1 MTVLW
6 SLLGF
11 IIAIGILVTIHEW
24 GHYQAAR
31 WFNIKITHFSIGFGR
46 PIWIKQGRETRFQIA
61 MIPLG
66 GYVKFVDEA
75 EGPVDEADLPR
86 AFNRQSVYKRFIVVA
101 AGPIINIL
109 FAWLL
114 FSLIYI
120 VGVSGLKPIF
130 EHARPDSALEQVLP
144 KTEQAWLI
152 TEIDHHPV
160 QTWRS
165 VHERL
170 LNALVAD
177 QSSIH
182 LALENLRSGERY
194 QISELS
200 LNTLDL
206 NNHKQSWL
214 SALGFQPYAIPVA
227 PIVGSVSENSPAYQ
241 AGLQEGDKI
250 LRINQVAITDWQQLV
265 EMVRQHPDQSIELL
279 FERNGHSLSKSV
291 TLNQITLK
299 NGETV
304 GQLGVAAKYDSEA
317 MAPFVST
324 ERYSLFTAFKLGV
337 LKTFELSE
345 MSLVMLKKIVLG
357 EAALENLSG
366 PVSIAQFSGQALQ
379 TGFISFLS
387 LLALLSLSL
396 GILNL
401 LPIPVLD
408 GGHLVYYMVEA
419 VKGSPV
425 SESTMLVGQKIG
437 LFLIVGLTILAL
449 TNDILRIANG

>member
-6 SLLGF
+6 SILGF
-11 IIAIGILVTIHEW
+11 IIAIGVLVTIHEW

-46 PIWIKQGRETRFQIA
+46 PIWVKQGKETRFQIA
-61 MIPLG
+61 MLPLG
-66 GYVKFVDEA
+66 GYVRFADEA

-101 AGPIINIL
+101 AGPLINIV
-109 FAWLL
+109 FAWAL
-114 FSLIYI
+114 FSLIYMI
-120 VGVSGLKPIF
+120 GVSGLKPIF
-130 EHARPDSALEQVLP
+130 EHAQPDSALEQVLP
-144 KTEQAWLI
+144 KKEQAWLI

-160 QTWRS
+160 HTWRS

-170 LNALVAD
+170 LKALVAD
-177 QSSIH
+177 QTTIH
-182 LALENLRSGERY
+182 LTLESLQSGEHY
-194 QISELS
+194 QIRELS
-200 LNTLDL
+200 LNALDL

-214 SALGFQPYAIPVA
+214 SALGFQPYAIPIA
-227 PIVGSVSENSPAYQ
+227 PVIGTVSENSPAHQ
-241 AGLQEGDKI
+241 AGLKAGDKI
-250 LRINQVAITDWQQLV
+250 LAINQSAIAEWQQLV
-265 EMVRQHPDQSIELL
+265 EMVRQHPGQTIELS
-279 FERNGHSLSKSV
+279 FERNGQPLTKSV

-299 NGETV
+299 NGQTV
-304 GQLGVAAKYDSEA
+304 GQLGVGAQRDSEA
-317 MAPFVST
+317 MAPFIST
-324 ERYSLFTAFKLGV
+324 ERYDFLSALELGA
-337 LKTFELSE
+337 LKTLELSE
-345 MSLVMLKKIVLG
+345 MSMVMLKKIVFG

-379 TGFISFLS
+379 TGLISFLS

-425 SESTMLVGQKIG
+425 SEGTMLVGQKIG